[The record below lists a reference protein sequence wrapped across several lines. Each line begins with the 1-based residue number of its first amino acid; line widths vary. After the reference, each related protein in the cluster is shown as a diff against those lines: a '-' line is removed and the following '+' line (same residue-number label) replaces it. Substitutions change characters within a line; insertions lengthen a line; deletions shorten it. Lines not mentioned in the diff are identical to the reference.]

1 MIAFHHSE
9 RLSAIRG
16 NELDRR
22 LAEGWFRMHQ
32 EIFTTTHLF
41 SQDDIYRVHWLRYDL
56 NQFTEHASHRRL
68 RKRNAAFRVTLEDLL
83 EIPPQH
89 ESLYAKYRASIDFDG
104 ADSVS
109 HALYGEEPLAQN
121 VYNTKVISIYDGD
134 KLIAGGYFDA
144 GEDAGAS
151 ILHFFDPAYPRTSLG
166 RFMML
171 LTIDYLRDNGSRY
184 YYPGYV
190 VAGKPKMNYKLFLG
204 KEIASYYE
212 PATGMWLPFDEAILR
227 GEKLTEADKLQIVLA
242 FVE

>member
-9 RLSAIRG
+9 RPSAILG
-16 NELDRR
+16 SELDRR

-56 NQFTEHASHRRL
+56 SQFTERASHRRL
-68 RKRNAAFRVTLEDLL
+68 RKLNSKFRVTVEDLV
-83 EIPPQH
+83 EVSPRH
-89 ESLYAKYRASIDFDG
+89 EALFAKYRASIDFDG

-109 HALYGEEPLAQN
+109 HALYGEEPLALN
-121 VYNTKVISIYDGD
+121 IYNTKVISIYDGD
-134 KLIAGGYFDA
+134 KLIAAGYFDV

-171 LTIDYLRDNGSRY
+171 LTIDFLRSNGSKF

-204 KEIASYYE
+204 REIATYYE
-212 PATGMWLPFDEAILR
+212 PTTGVWLPFDETILR
-227 GEKLTEADKLQIVLA
+227 GERLTEADKLQIVLA
-242 FVE
+242 FVD